1 MLKLVGETLFKT
13 IEEKENMIMPT
24 VKEGLGRQCSSSVK
38 VPPRQSSLPVNVPY
52 FLKILKIRNIDG

>member
-24 VKEGLGRQCSSSVK
+24 VKEGLGRQSSSPSK
-38 VPPRQSSLPVNVPY
+38 FLTRQCSLFFENFKNKEY
-52 FLKILKIRNIDG
+52 